1 MKKEDNCSLIP
12 RVDWFTKIIYFY
24 SDTIYTCIMTLLSP
38 LIAVLSIASDSYHR
52 AEEAVD
58 AVESEFLEVPS
69 KVTYG
74 ATTLLR
80 KISFGIVG
88 AVYVCVVMIVV
99 MLLAAMLGVGLVHQ
113 WVEEPVFMRERI
125 FFDYTD
131 VNPTAGLTFGGFADD
146 GSIEKGL
153 VGIPLGHTFHV
164 SLVLFMPESDHN
176 RQIGMFQLTAEVL
189 SADGNVMAKSSQPC
203 MLRFR
208 SLPIRLVRTFL
219 MGLPLVL
226 GISEETQKI
235 SIKMLQL
242 RERHPRSKAIR
253 VTLIP
258 RAGTVYLPQLY
269 EAEILLISKLP
280 WTKQLVRNWKW
291 TFYVWASIYIYITML
306 VIILSCRRALVF
318 PITAVNF
325 SHSRDGTETEDTGE
339 SRESRDEAKDENEPS
354 ELLRKWQQRR
364 RRKRKAIILHG
375 EIVDSTEC
383 SSASITREDTSIAV
397 DEEDIVDSESVC

>member
-1 MKKEDNCSLIP
+1 
-12 RVDWFTKIIYFY
+12 
-24 SDTIYTCIMTLLSP
+24 MTLLSP
-38 LIAVLSIASDSYHR
+38 LIATLGIASDSYHR

-58 AVESEFLEVPS
+58 AVESGFLEAPS
-69 KVTYG
+69 KFTHG

-80 KISFGIVG
+80 KIGFGIVG
-88 AVYVCVVMIVV
+88 AVYVCVVMTVV
-99 MLLAAMLGVGLVHQ
+99 MLLAAMLGVGLVHL

-131 VNPTAGLTFGGFADD
+131 VNPTAGLTFGGLADD

-164 SLVLFMPESDHN
+164 SLALLMPESDHN

-208 SLPIRLVRTFL
+208 SLPIRLARTFL
-219 MGLPLVL
+219 MGVPLVL

-235 SIKMLQL
+235 SIKMSQL

-269 EAEILLISKLP
+269 EAEILLVSNLP
-280 WTKQLVRNWKW
+280 WTKELVRNWKW
-291 TFYVWASIYIYITML
+291 TFSVWASIYIYITIL
-306 VIILSCRRALVF
+306 VIILSCCRALVF
-318 PITAVNF
+318 PITAVNL
-325 SHSRDGTETEDTGE
+325 SCNRDSAETEDTGE
-339 SRESRDEAKDENEPS
+339 SGDEAEDEKETS
-354 ELLRKWQQRR
+354 ELWRKWQQRT
-364 RRKRKAIILHG
+364 RKRKAIVLHG
-375 EIVDSTEC
+375 EIVDGTEC
-383 SSASITREDTSIAV
+383 SSASITREDTSMAV
-397 DEEDIVDSESVC
+397 DEEDIVDSESVG

>member
-1 MKKEDNCSLIP
+1 MKKEDNCNLIP
-12 RVDWFTKIIYFY
+12 KADWLTKIIYFY
-24 SDTIYTCIMTLLSP
+24 SDTIYNCIMTLLSP
-38 LIAVLSIASDSYHR
+38 LIATLGIASDSYHR

-58 AVESEFLEVPS
+58 AVESGFLEVPS
-69 KVTYG
+69 TVTHG

-80 KISFGIVG
+80 KIGFGIVG
-88 AVYVCVVMIVV
+88 AVYVCMVMIVV
-99 MLLAAMLGVGLVHQ
+99 MLLAAMLGVGLVHL

-131 VNPTAGLTFGGFADD
+131 VNPTAGLTFGGLADD

-164 SLVLFMPESDHN
+164 SLALLMPESDHN

-208 SLPIRLVRTFL
+208 SLPIRLARTFL
-219 MGLPLVL
+219 MGVPLVL

-269 EAEILLISKLP
+269 EAEILLVSKLP
-280 WTKQLVRNWKW
+280 WTKELVRNWKW
-291 TFYVWASIYIYITML
+291 TFSVWASIYIYITIL
-306 VIILSCRRALVF
+306 VIILSCCRALVF
-318 PITAVNF
+318 PITAVNL
-325 SHSRDGTETEDTGE
+325 SCSGDSAETEDTGE
-339 SRESRDEAKDENEPS
+339 SKESRDEAEDEKETS
-354 ELLRKWQQRR
+354 ELWRKWQQRT
-364 RRKRKAIILHG
+364 RKRKATVLHG
-375 EIVDSTEC
+375 EIVDGTEC
-383 SSASITREDTSIAV
+383 SSASITREDTSMAV
-397 DEEDIVDSESVC
+397 DEEDIVD

>member
-12 RVDWFTKIIYFY
+12 KADWLTKIIYFY
-24 SDTIYTCIMTLLSP
+24 SDTIYSCIMILLSP
-38 LIAVLSIASDSYHR
+38 LIATLGIASDSYHR

-58 AVESEFLEVPS
+58 AVESGFLEVPS
-69 KVTYG
+69 KVTHS

-80 KISFGIVG
+80 KIGFGIVG

-99 MLLAAMLGVGLVHQ
+99 MLLAAMLGVGLVHL

-131 VNPTAGLTFGGFADD
+131 VNPTAGLTLGGLADD

-164 SLVLFMPESDHN
+164 SLALLMPESDHN

-208 SLPIRLVRTFL
+208 SLPIRLARTFL
-219 MGLPLVL
+219 MGVPLVL

-235 SIKMLQL
+235 SMKMLQL

-258 RAGTVYLPQLY
+258 RAGTVYLPQLC
-269 EAEILLISKLP
+269 EAEILLVSKLP
-280 WTKQLVRNWKW
+280 WTKELVRNWKW
-291 TFYVWASIYIYITML
+291 SFSVWASIYIYITIL
-306 VIILSCRRALVF
+306 VIILSCCRALVF
-318 PITAVNF
+318 PITAVNL
-325 SHSRDGTETEDTGE
+325 SCSRDSAETEDTGE
-339 SRESRDEAKDENEPS
+339 SKESREDEKETS
-354 ELLRKWQQRR
+354 ELWRKWQQRT
-364 RRKRKAIILHG
+364 RKRKAIVLHG
-375 EIVDSTEC
+375 EIVDGTEC
-383 SSASITREDTSIAV
+383 SSASITREDTSMAV
-397 DEEDIVDSESVC
+397 DEEDIVD